1 VKGVTLELPPVNETK
16 FHLKN
21 RSSAE
26 EIDFLDATLFFLLT
40 SLVFLIEI
48 QIIQGLLNKDMNM
61 SIFLG
66 IHGGVVAMLALW
78 TLLLHRFGRSM
89 HLPPLLTL
97 FTAVLGPFG
106 VGGTL
111 VAMSLYY
118 WLKRSSTPFSDWYQT
133 LFPDFEDAEIRTIL
147 DKAIS
152 TKDLHLEKQPVV
164 PFMDVLHYGTT
175 QQKQAMIVLLIAH
188 HHGKFA
194 GVLRKALEDKDGS
207 VRVLAA
213 KGMTKIEQY
222 YMDRNM
228 DLENQYRERKI
239 SNFDLMK
246 SQILNDDE
254 YIYSGIL
261 DPIRETDIRHRSINA
276 CKNYL
281 KKFPEDLQVRFILGR
296 MLLRGGKDEQAAE
309 WYEES
314 LRQGYKS
321 PKIFAWYFE
330 CLYRLGQLKKLREQS
345 AIYFDE
351 IEKFKHVFQPDVFQ
365 VIKIW
370 AGLKTDSQTESF
382 SNKDTESE
390 EPLVFKSLLKTETA

>member
-1 VKGVTLELPPVNETK
+1 LEQPPTSEAK

-26 EIDFLDATLFFLLT
+26 EINLLDATLFFLMT
-40 SLVFLIEI
+40 SLVLLIEI
-48 QIIQGLLNKDMNM
+48 RIIQLWLDKGLNT

-66 IHGGVVAMLALW
+66 IHTGVVAMLGIW
-78 TLLLHRFGRSM
+78 TLVLHRFGYNM
-89 HLPPLLTL
+89 HYPPLLTL

-111 VAMSLYY
+111 VATGLYH
-118 WLKRSSTPFSDWYQT
+118 WLKRTSTPFSEWYQA
-133 LFPDFEDAEIRTIL
+133 LFPDFEDAGIRNIF
-147 DKAIS
+147 DNAVS
-152 TKDLHLEKQPVV
+152 TKELHLEKQAVV

-222 YMDRNM
+222 YMNRNM
-228 DLENQYRERKI
+228 DLEIQYREKKI
-239 SNFDLMK
+239 SSFDLMK

-261 DPIRETDIRHRSINA
+261 DPIREKDIRLRTIKT
-276 CKNYL
+276 CKSYL
-281 KKFPEDLQVRFILGR
+281 QKFPEDLQIRFILGR
-296 MLLRGGKDEQAAE
+296 MLLRGGKDEHAAE

-314 LRQGYKS
+314 LRQGFKS
-321 PKIFAWYFE
+321 PQIFAWYFE
-330 CLYRLGQLKKLREQS
+330 CLFRLGQFKQLREQT
-345 AIYFDE
+345 ALYFE
-351 IEKFKHVFQPDVFQ
+351 EVEQFKHVFQPDVFQ
-365 VIKIW
+365 VMKIW
-370 AGLKTDSQTESF
+370 ADSKSGSNPESIS
-382 SNKDTESE
+382 SNDTAQD
-390 EPLVFKSLLKTETA
+390 EPRVFKSILKTETT